1 MIHKLII
8 IFIIK
13 YNLYLK
19 VNNAA
24 FRFAERVKEY
34 ENLEECIRP
43 LAGII
48 YKVSFDT

>member
-1 MIHKLII
+1 MIQRFENVQYLLI
-8 IFIIK
+8 
-13 YNLYLK
+13 LK

-43 LAGII
+43 LDFMNHIPENEI
-48 YKVSFDT
+48 